1 MTVWWGN
8 IHKEKTYRKEKITH
22 KEKTQKKHIIK
33 KTQKTKKTKR
43 RVKTMRNTRMA
54 NKKILKWVASGVM
67 LALLFAIV
75 FAGTLSGAFGVEE
88 GLKNSGV
95 IENNVADA
103 TVATPTDASTS
114 GTITYIEYAQK
125 EEALGNDSSN
135 YKPGEFKLTT
145 SDFSTASGYTTPT
158 NNTDNRGWGFWTG
171 GSTGNNKNMLLKVG
185 LDKNIQDA
193 LENGIKIGIKLTAVM
208 RGNGTQDH
216 GTMIIHSAE
225 PTMGTL
231 DIDKSFLGIS
241 LDSCMWKTL
250 PTNIIVAQHAVGEAW
265 AKEFKVKHEI
275 SGTLEKKLDSI
286 YIGFYAVAGG
296 EFGITWDSIKIT
308 LTYGSSKTYTI
319 NAGENGSVNQ
329 SSFTPTAISSSLTAT
344 ATPNSGYHFT
354 KWSDENTN
362 PSRTFTGYNV
372 NPSLST
378 YTANFA
384 ANTLNV
390 TYYRN
395 LTDSDTTEV
404 GNSPYTYT
412 YGESATALDALE
424 KTDGKTFVGWA
435 SSRNGAVLYTGG
447 GAISGNGID
456 NIAGTSFLPATNND
470 KEKSVS
476 LYAIWIDSDFASNSN
491 DFGSTWGSSSNP
503 FVIKTAKHLQNLSDI
518 VSGARDPYNSV
529 TGTYYGESVST
540 YAKSVTFEN
549 CYFELGANIDMSGV
563 GFVAIGAK
571 TDANAD
577 APTSTF
583 CAVQFD
589 FKGYNITN
597 LTITSS
603 GNDVGI
609 FGYLK
614 ITKLK
619 NTSEN
624 ASTISGTISGAS
636 RVGILVGY
644 TWAEISGKYIVNS
657 NITGTGSF
665 IGGVVGRNHGNID
678 NATFTH
684 DGTVNGNS
692 ANSVGGIFGF
702 TVGNLKNAV
711 NRGSV
716 TGGTATGGI
725 VGRMQGTLDSCENN
739 ATVTSNATGVH
750 TKKGG
755 EVDGIGAAV
764 GGITGYS
771 NNIIKDCVNNGA
783 VNASG
788 NGVGG
793 IVGISGLYNNG
804 WKGSDVSDCT
814 NTGAIAGVN
823 YVGGLVGYA
832 IGSISG
838 TITNN
843 STVKGTDYVGGIV
856 GEIANLN
863 NTVLTYDWSA
873 TINIT
878 KSALKDNNGIWG
890 RQYVGGAIGHLSSN
904 VTITG
909 TIVVCSAK
917 NDSGHDLYDIDSND
931 FSDVNYL
938 GGIVGYNDGT
948 LDLKEGS
955 VSVRIL
961 ARGDGSYAGGI
972 VGYNNGT
979 INGTYEK
986 SDGDVVSVNGGSY
999 ISGICG
1005 YNSSSGTLSGKF
1017 THSSTTVSYNA
1028 VLYCTGSYVGGLV
1041 GKSEGVINVSEFS
1054 NAGTIKGANYAG
1066 SVGGEVIGNSANYCT
1081 IGKTSNT
1088 AEISA
1093 TGNYVGGI
1101 LGAGQYVKLT
1111 TSASNS
1117 GAISGKQYVGGLVGY
1132 AIGSA
1137 GSNNV
1142 WIYAGYNGGAIS
1154 SDYSGSEGYIGG
1166 LVGYGQDT
1174 HYYNGATNDGTITA
1188 QNAGFVGGIV
1198 GFSFGGRQ
1206 QDTTLVKN
1214 NKSVKGANN
1223 VGGIAGSINY
1233 GTFVNTENNGS
1244 VSGKENVGGIVGY
1257 FNTNGSISGTANNKN
1272 SVSGETYVGGIAGRY
1287 VGGTLTGKITNTGSV
1302 TASKSTVAVDTS
1314 YTIVAS
1320 SSHTASGK
1328 EVIES
1333 IRDGDTS
1340 SKYCSGSVASASF
1353 VANVTAAG
1361 YLRGFVITNAN
1372 DNSKYNARTV
1382 KIVKIWGS
1390 NISTS
1395 GHATGVGGATPTTS
1409 DWVLLYNNTNIGM
1422 SNNDYDVKSYDVG
1435 GVTET
1440 YKYYW
1445 VYLEGTNGA
1454 LQLSEFDFTIEQL
1467 SPTYTGGIIGS
1478 AEGTSFEGAILE
1490 NNGAVESKTGYF
1502 VGGIVGYTTDIMLS
1516 GASNSGVIKGKGSSS
1531 LGGVAGIIGG
1541 VAKGSNAII
1550 TKCANT
1556 GNVIAETAN
1565 GVAGIIGRTEGG
1577 TTGTLAVSG
1586 CSNTGAITGFQNV
1599 GGIGG
1604 RMETT
1609 SSTSGALTF
1618 ANCYN
1623 SATVTAV
1630 NNTVG
1635 GIVGYLCGNSNGSRV
1650 AVIKYCYN
1658 GGDVSSSD
1666 NKRYGAIV
1674 GNAVY
1679 SKSGSTTTTVVEYCY
1694 TTKNMPISEGDVEG
1708 LDNFNLASI
1717 SNTNYVI
1724 VSGTTAPSVENGGSY
1739 IIYANS
1745 SLKPAVISGSSYTV
1759 KEWSDITSDDI
1770 NGFKVY
1776 DATITPSTGQ
1786 YFKTTNNAGAYVAPN
1801 KVENSNANAGVR
1813 ENTEQQKITAWY
1825 TADKGN
1831 IACSVDSIAIS
1842 NGSAT
1847 YDGSQHGFDRNSVTN
1862 PSWTNYSVEYI
1873 YYGTNY
1879 KETYNTKP
1887 THVDKYSVTVLVK
1900 IGSVVVGKKTYASY
1914 EITQGSL
1921 TITPTWSISTSDT
1934 GDTRNYTY
1942 NASKQGVLSF
1952 VISGFKNGET
1962 MSSVTASFPTNQN
1975 LDNAYSL
1982 VGNTYTLK
1990 DGFGVNAKTYSF
2002 TITITSRNY
2011 STLSKTYTWTIKSF
2025 DLAVNGNAVIGGN
2038 GKLTLGNT
2046 VERKFEDKSYFE
2058 LNNALIYTADNR
2070 YIKNNFVVYVKY
2082 NNGKVAELLLND
2094 TNVLTA
2100 STSTS
2105 ASGYTTTSEGLHC
2118 ASGAPINVT
2127 LTATGKGNF
2136 TNAVAATY
2144 TAMISDFG
2152 GNYGQANWGSESN
2165 VFEISHPAHLIRL
2178 SEIVNG
2184 GKAWNSIRT
2193 TNTNICL
2200 TNNTSVA
2207 SNITTRS
2214 YQNAYFKVMT
2224 AIDLTEYFNEGNG
2237 KSFTPIGNSLD
2248 HAFSGTFDG
2257 VSEARNI
2264 HLYINLTSDYVGLF
2278 GFVKGGTRTTT
2289 DNGYYMTPNGAII
2302 KNVTVTGSV
2311 KGGSYV
2317 GGIVG
2322 VAGYV
2327 SIENC
2332 VNRAS
2337 VDGISCVGG
2346 IVGMTGNIDKQVGW
2360 GRTATKLTNT
2370 GKITA
2375 TGENVGGIVGYARDT
2390 TFSGN
2395 ISNSGEIV
2403 GRQGAGGLLGVLCG
2417 GSIGNVQSQNAIT
2430 NSGKVTGGNYV
2441 GGIAGRVTWASV
2453 CGTVSNSG
2461 QISGVACVGGIVG
2474 AFNSSIERNGTM
2486 SQDLTSR
2493 FNTTSATNNGAVDGS
2508 NYVGG
2513 IFGACY
2519 TGYTAS
2525 NEAYAFSTGT
2535 VTNTKN
2541 VTGTGT
2547 GTYIGGIAGWL
2558 ESSANTSDFVIS
2570 TDNSNANIYID
2581 TSTNITVTGKN
2592 CVGYLFGAL
2601 VGNGYHGTSG
2611 ASIATK
2617 LNIGSVFTGAV
2628 NGIDGGAVL
2637 GGLVGFM
2644 SKSVMMF
2651 STNWNTNT
2659 ISFGNMTNMSFVGG
2673 LVGMLGE
2680 NGTIESA
2687 VTYDPNNGS
2696 FVTGGVHTITANTTF
2711 GSASNRLGN
2720 FVGGIVGYVTSSAG
2734 AYYGTNANVIGN
2746 TVALTNTGSIY
2757 GGSYV
2762 GGIFGAAGDFVQSDI
2777 YSNPT
2782 EKTINASY
2790 VLSLDAGVQGFIAEL
2805 LWSGNFVGE
2814 RSGNTLTL
2822 NPTANDTWHQVGEN
2836 ATLSAVKGKIIN
2848 KANGD
2853 ILGDSYVGGLIG
2865 YVGSNMMITFE
2876 NAELSSTIENLSI
2889 YSTSGNNNGIVGTGD
2904 YIGGLI
2910 GFLSGEG
2917 HSLKNI
2923 VVRAHAGGSSAKY
2936 VGGIV
2941 GFMNSG
2947 TIENCVAMHT
2957 GDSISSDTSIWNGA
2971 DYVGG
2976 LVGYTSTGIIRNSYT
2991 SGFKFANTS
3000 NTRGGLVGMGISA
3013 TIEDSWAFYVASS
3026 GVDYSTISK
3035 NSYGK
3040 YIAVDDEFDVTL
3052 TLENIVAF
3060 VNNKQL
3066 AFEVT
3071 VPTNNKQLA
3080 FYDASGSDTVT
3091 NNIAENK
3098 EDSKFKDFSY
3108 ANGKITIVLDAKR
3121 GYSMLVYT
3129 TPVKFVN
3136 VAQGNTGDTEK
3147 VRVAYRHPSSS
3158 EHYDAEVTSATF
3170 TDGVVTNVIANIYF
3184 NPYGNECVLV
3194 AGSTT
3199 SYAEDGKQVGAY
3211 NQTFVKGSEASPYTI
3226 GSWEEW
3232 QQFATSVKGGTSYSG
3247 LHISL
3252 TQSISGNAT
3261 GYLAGDATH
3270 SFMGTFN
3277 GNGYTIN
3284 IGNITSASDG
3294 TSLFPYANG
3303 ATFKNL
3309 TITGS
3314 ITSSHTGTAGFV
3326 GIANGSLT
3334 FENCTNQVSITSSGK
3349 NVGGIL
3355 GQSHNNTST
3364 YEFTDCVNE
3373 AKLVNSINSTVTGLG
3388 GIVGNIVT
3396 SGGDSPSLSDS
3407 NRYDQNSNVATVTF
3421 ESCRNAGELKG
3432 TFNIAGIIGRNGGS
3446 TIIMNCG
3453 NTGNE
3458 TGNGT
3463 SFSNPKIE
3471 DGANPTVGGI
3481 CGLITTNATV
3491 NIYAS
3496 YNSGNIM
3503 AWGNKAGGILAA
3515 DSEYTSSSST
3525 SNIYYCYNTG
3535 SVTVGG
3541 TRASDT
3547 TPNSFGWTTGDAFKD
3562 LGVNCGGIIGT
3573 ALNVNIQY
3581 CYNTGKIVANGISGG
3596 IGEWK
3601 SRVGGIVGFADGS
3614 TEKNV
3619 HNCYNVGIIEVGS
3632 QTGSGDAKGAGPI
3645 IGATNNEDN
3654 IKHSNNYSVAQSVRV
3669 VSRSGDSNEYV
3680 DSLGNENKNW
3690 PKGNKVSSIDKMTA
3704 YMNSGG
3710 TMSMPNFVG
3719 QNVSSLDGD
3728 GIKQTNG
3735 GYVYVYGCLP
3745 QLAVFAVDTQNGLAM
3760 TSVAYGQNQYGDY
3773 EKQQAGG
3780 EFNPFVVKD
3789 GIDLLG
3795 LQSLVE
3801 LGYDFS
3807 GKYIEFANSTN
3818 NLEGVQANNI
3828 NYAAVDS
3835 ALTDN
3840 NHAYMAYDGTKGA
3853 YIKGSSYHLLEN
3865 GAVYK
3870 SYANWKENNH
3880 YYNVSTGACLSNGS
3894 FANQNMLSIGSDI
3907 NTKQF
3912 RGHISGKQNSG
3923 SNTTLTHLRMSNG
3936 YVGLFDCVEDGYIG
3950 YININSAQL
3959 ASRGVVGGIVARPRG
3974 STTIENCSVDSS
3986 TIKSYNLGGSE
3997 QSMAAGGIAGYATT
4011 NSTKKG
4017 EYAQGATI
4025 TIKNC
4030 SVSGSTTIEGY
4041 EKYVGGII
4049 GMIYEAQ
4056 GAKGKNNIVLIQGC
4070 SVNGATIK
4078 TTDGIGVKLGGVIGY
4093 GSENILTAIDGC
4105 TVGNSSAV
4113 SIEGK
4118 TDIGGIV
4125 GAASKVQG
4133 GYIKDCTVGAN
4144 ATITATADC
4153 SNIGGIVGSSDEGQS
4168 ADSVTMTFQGT
4179 NTFGG
4184 TINLNNKKASNIGGV
4199 IGTMNRGASFFAGS
4213 VINVNEKTS
4222 GNIINPG
4229 SGSAN
4234 IGGVT
4239 GLTTDAMFSGTF
4251 SVAPK
4256 MNTGIVDNVGGF
4268 IGKNTG
4274 ESNILAEGTTITISG
4289 NISGATEVGGFIGI
4303 NDSGASLVVGDDMV
4317 KGKPYTGELKI
4328 TVNATINA
4336 GGNNVGGIVGK
4347 NEGSV
4352 SIVKGTISTSANSS
4366 FGGVN
4371 NVGGII
4377 GFNDGNLA
4385 TGGSTVANAELSIT
4399 NNGSVSGTNYVGG
4412 VFGLLNK
4419 GTIAG
4424 SFTNGGSV
4432 KANSYFAGG
4441 VIGYLAKGASIGS
4454 KSNTTA
4460 ITLTNSGSVSA
4471 LSYAG
4476 GSIGYVEKGATI
4488 IANSNTAAK
4497 VTLTNS
4503 GSVGVTNY
4511 FAGGSIGILYGS
4523 IEGTASNRV
4532 LFSVAG
4538 TNASIAGKSYLGGSI
4553 GVIVGKID
4561 YAQFTNSAN
4570 LTINDGETAIGGSV
4584 GFVGKPAIDYVSA
4597 ISNINNIDSGYKNLA
4612 LGDIVI
4618 SNSHFE
4624 STGSLTVNTT
4634 SAQAESSADDPT
4646 TSGGVGGAIGVVG
4659 GDVNLFNVQG
4669 WNKNTYYAMANVI
4682 APSANNVGGVFGLV
4696 RADRFEIS
4704 NMLAYQTTV
4713 QGNYNVGGIV
4723 GAITGTNVKISSSF
4737 ALEGKFSGTSNVGG
4751 IVGLAN
4757 DTTDASTAYWMLGLG
4772 NATLAGSNVNEL
4784 STRLGFNGSG
4794 DSLTYAIKSEGD
4806 AKIYT
4811 TGHSNTG
4818 WFFLYANNADG
4829 TDGMGTINVTHK
4841 EGETSGVSNS
4851 LAYWKYIA
4859 QAYSVGE
4866 TVPATMTGSALTS
4879 NGTISANHVY
4889 ATATAAPVANG
4900 GTGFYLYTQTSQ
4912 EGTNPNITH
4921 YTTTD
4926 DKDAFYININTSQNV
4941 GNFVVYYRMITSG
4954 NALTYNGYQRIGVV
4968 GMDGVTIFTGDN
4980 ILKHTFM
4987 ENEREKYYF
4996 TTTTTE
5002 TTESGQTTTT
5012 TPMTNAGTY
5021 SSNINIYYVDKDGN
5035 VYNVGGNSAMT
5046 WTINK
5051 RALSIVLNDGK
5062 QVNNR
5067 YYGQGWQNENSIN
5080 YDMKFVISN
5089 IAPGQYNKEVCT
5101 ITVNDFTFTVKIN
5114 ENGTEAN
5121 VTYSGDKKGVSLTA
5135 TVTTATDE
5143 NPEDKTY
5150 IADGVDTSKGYYA
5163 KTLTCYLAFTI
5174 AMEYKVTINVST
5186 NGTVQNYLLSQS
5198 EYKFGVNERALT
5210 VTPSSWTTGQTST
5223 SPYTYVYNTK
5233 FQGLQTI
5240 GLDSGTSENT
5250 TGLVGEDKVTLM
5262 VTVTLDTGK
5271 EKFEVSDTTEAFGA
5285 TDNANIVDIIKK
5297 IDKYG
5302 FVGIYTVKYEVGS
5315 DGDGKYSIP
5324 TNSAGNSD
5332 TWKITQYEVKFDGFS
5347 NMGTEKTYDGTA
5359 VVPILNISSIGVG
5372 NDNGIYTYGDDTFTV
5387 TYKVNNS
5394 TTAEKLVNAG
5404 TYNITIGTNNGA
5416 INASRKNDAGNKI
5429 GSTSENYKF
5438 GSSSSSTTYT
5448 IKPRSVALKWET
5460 TSSFVYQ
5467 GYAQGLKVSG
5477 ASSDEFTY
5485 SVNSGASL
5493 TSATLTVKKG
5503 GTTIDE
5509 IKLTYS
5515 GAETNFC
5522 TNKNMTYDSHKVT
5535 ASYKHDGIAPID
5547 GNYTFTNTESGK
5559 YSIVASNLKISGAS
5573 ASQISKEYNGLT
5585 DVKNGIISWTITNGN
5600 NTGKI
5605 PDKDQESESSYS
5617 YFKLTSKAYTSP
5629 NVGTNIGISVTIS
5642 FVSSDK
5648 NYSGSSYTTTIY
5660 AGTITPK
5667 PVMIVL
5673 GLRNG
5678 KATKVYD
5685 GDAIY
5690 AGSISG
5696 NDTAGSRLGERFTV
5710 SGLLDNNVT
5719 ISAEYKEAGN
5729 DRSFFDSYV
5738 NGVFK
5743 NADNTYSQESNKYYK
5758 KLVFTMSGDGANN
5771 YQFNVYNTSNQAYG
5785 KADGVGKDSTVT
5797 VYDSADDANR
5807 DNCGVAGGIT
5817 IEITINS
5824 VRVNYSNTYQSYVD
5838 ENGSYKEKWDRVTGT
5853 ISGASN
5859 VVKVHNYWMYEDGID
5874 DEKDEGYK
5882 KYTGYTVIKGSKNS
5896 KLLYAEVSPENGM
5909 QYNYRLSNQPT
5920 LTIAYFVSETGA
5932 FEIDSMSDLLIASF
5946 YYSASQNATAP
5957 EFVQIVKSGYKWIG
5971 LVSNEEYEAD
5981 MATWDAEFE
5990 KHEGV
5995 FLNESSTEDGMKE
6008 NWWGYYEATE
6018 DSTGK
6023 TIPSSFKLTKDIYGM
6038 LTNDDI
6044 TKLNAFFTVAK
6055 SNDNGDITQISYG
6068 WGYGKTY
6075 LGNLLTAKE
6084 GSVVTLLGSLFV
6096 TDSGNTGFSGSFDG
6110 NGYVIEYLN
6119 IMGYEYNN
6127 VGLFDVIGD
6136 GTVEDLHLRNININ
6150 ANKGNVGGIAGQINN
6165 GANAV
6170 SNVSFHG
6177 SINVSGS
6184 GAVNVGGL
6192 FGQSARDISNS
6203 IVLGTINSSNTSA
6216 EVGGVVGSSSASI
6229 SKVVSMMQI
6238 NAKGTTGA
6246 FVGSGTNATNSFH
6259 MANAVYNGT
6268 SFVNAADSAKTYSEL
6283 MNGSTS
6289 GYTTDNKYYKEDGDN
6304 TEAGTYDVLADVYYV
6319 EGRKDENARQ
6329 SMRLY
6334 DIVSVYLL
6342 MYSLNTGK
6350 ANVTD
6355 VGEVNVYTISS
6366 ESWLVGSKHGTSAA
6380 GDAIVIA
6387 NKQNVSLLRELRF
6400 ATFTLASNI
6409 DVTISSTFS
6418 GAFYGTVNAGGYK
6431 ITCNKD
6437 MFGVYLNDK
6446 STWLAVS
6453 ANS

>member
-1 MTVWWGN
+1 MKNG
-8 IHKEKTYRKEKITH
+8 K
-22 KEKTQKKHIIK
+22 
-33 KTQKTKKTKR
+33 
-43 RVKTMRNTRMA
+43 MA
-54 NKKILKWVASGVM
+54 NKRILKWVASGVM
-67 LALLFAIV
+67 LALLFAMV
-75 FAGTLSGAFGVEE
+75 FAGTLSGAFGVENA
-88 GLKNSGV
+88 LQNSGV

-103 TVATPTDASTS
+103 ASGFHSDIEITAVGHYFYSENAISRTWSQLDDAQVEIDKNGDS
-114 GTITYIEYAQK
+114 K
-125 EEALGNDSSN
+125 EVGKGNWN
-135 YKPGEFKLTT
+135 YKYSNWGTKTKALDTHTYNNRGFEI
-145 SDFSTASGYTTPT
+145 GYTTSTEYAMIGAFDYKFKNT
-158 NNTDNRGWGFWTG
+158 NASKTLLIQIDYTLSLDRTSNDNGSYYSMFVAAFNGESGSASSRTYSTPESVDNANSFKSANLTNATESLIINTKKTSVTTQASATAVLSPGAEYHITFSFGKGT
-171 GSTGNNKNMLLKVG
+171 TGNE
-185 LDKNIQDA
+185 Q
-193 LENGIKIGIKLTAVM
+193 T
-208 RGNGTQDH
+208 GN
-216 GTMIIHSAE
+216 
-225 PTMGTL
+225 
-231 DIDKSFLGIS
+231 
-241 LDSCMWKTL
+241 
-250 PTNIIVAQHAVGEAW
+250 
-265 AKEFKVKHEI
+265 FKVAINSANTIFSQDTE
-275 SGTLEKKLDSI
+275 GNYLLTDRDDFDSLASAVNFG
-286 YIGFYAVAGG
+286 YSFDGDKFKVQPDTSVAGQSDG
-296 EFGITWDSIKIT
+296 KTIDM
-308 LTYGSSKTYTI
+308 GS
-319 NAGENGSVNQ
+319 NN
-329 SSFTPTAISSSLTAT
+329 FTPIG
-344 ATPNSGYHFT
+344 N
-354 KWSDENTN
+354 NTN
-362 PSRTFTGYNV
+362 PFKGIVNGNNCTVSNLKVEVDNYAGLFGYTSGAEIKDISV
-372 NPSLST
+372 SGYAYASGM
-378 YTANFA
+378 FA
-384 ANTLNV
+384 GLLVAQMDKGTI
-390 TYYRN
+390 
-395 LTDSDTTEV
+395 S
-404 GNSPYTYT
+404 G
-412 YGESATALDALE
+412 
-424 KTDGKTFVGWA
+424 KTDIKLVGK
-435 SSRNGAVLYTGG
+435 
-447 GAISGNGID
+447 
-456 NIAGTSFLPATNND
+456 
-470 KEKSVS
+470 
-476 LYAIWIDSDFASNSN
+476 
-491 DFGSTWGSSSNP
+491 
-503 FVIKTAKHLQNLSDI
+503 
-518 VSGARDPYNSV
+518 
-529 TGTYYGESVST
+529 
-540 YAKSVTFEN
+540 
-549 CYFELGANIDMSGV
+549 
-563 GFVAIGAK
+563 
-571 TDANAD
+571 
-577 APTSTF
+577 
-583 CAVQFD
+583 
-589 FKGYNITN
+589 
-597 LTITSS
+597 SS
-603 GNDVGI
+603 GDGVYGTFAGGMVGSNN
-609 FGYLK
+609 GG
-614 ITKLK
+614 
-619 NTSEN
+619 
-624 ASTISGTISGAS
+624 TISGTVTVSGDE
-636 RVGILVGY
+636 VDK
-644 TWAEISGKYIVNS
+644 ESGGVYVM
-657 NITGTGSF
+657 
-665 IGGVVGRNHGNID
+665 GGVVGYN
-678 NATFTH
+678 T
-684 DGTVNGNS
+684 GTIS
-692 ANSVGGIFGF
+692 AEVTCSVRVIVRSAGEFSF
-702 TVGNLKNAV
+702 SDSNK
-711 NRGSV
+711 V
-716 TGGTATGGI
+716 TGAFAGGI
-725 VGRMQGTLDSCENN
+725 VGVNNGGTLSG
-739 ATVTSNATGVH
+739 TFS
-750 TKKGG
+750 KKGG
-755 EVDGIGAAV
+755 DVLAP
-764 GGITGYS
+764 S
-771 NNIIKDCVNNGA
+771 NH
-783 VNASG
+783 
-788 NGVGG
+788 
-793 IVGISGLYNNG
+793 
-804 WKGSDVSDCT
+804 
-814 NTGAIAGVN
+814 
-823 YVGGLVGYA
+823 
-832 IGSISG
+832 
-838 TITNN
+838 
-843 STVKGTDYVGGIV
+843 DYV
-856 GEIANLN
+856 
-863 NTVLTYDWSA
+863 
-873 TINIT
+873 
-878 KSALKDNNGIWG
+878 
-890 RQYVGGAIGHLSSN
+890 
-904 VTITG
+904 
-909 TIVVCSAK
+909 
-917 NDSGHDLYDIDSND
+917 
-931 FSDVNYL
+931 
-938 GGIVGYNDGT
+938 
-948 LDLKEGS
+948 
-955 VSVRIL
+955 
-961 ARGDGSYAGGI
+961 GGI
-972 VGYNNGT
+972 VGYNNG
-979 INGTYEK
+979 
-986 SDGDVVSVNGGSY
+986 
-999 ISGICG
+999 
-1005 YNSSSGTLSGKF
+1005 GTLSGTFKQLA
-1017 THSSTTVSYNA
+1017 TELTYD
-1028 VLYCTGSYVGGLV
+1028 
-1041 GKSEGVINVSEFS
+1041 
-1054 NAGTIKGANYAG
+1054 
-1066 SVGGEVIGNSANYCT
+1066 SANIY
-1081 IGKTSNT
+1081 
-1088 AEISA
+1088 
-1093 TGNYVGGI
+1093 GN
-1101 LGAGQYVKLT
+1101 QY
-1111 TSASNS
+1111 
-1117 GAISGKQYVGGLVGY
+1117 
-1132 AIGSA
+1132 
-1137 GSNNV
+1137 
-1142 WIYAGYNGGAIS
+1142 
-1154 SDYSGSEGYIGG
+1154 
-1166 LVGYGQDT
+1166 
-1174 HYYNGATNDGTITA
+1174 
-1188 QNAGFVGGIV
+1188 VGGIV
-1198 GFSFGGRQ
+1198 GF
-1206 QDTTLVKN
+1206 TTGCTIKGAIN
-1214 NKSVKGANN
+1214 NGTVKGVGAN
-1223 VGGIAGSINY
+1223 G
-1233 GTFVNTENNGS
+1233 
-1244 VSGKENVGGIVGY
+1244 VGGIVG
-1257 FNTNGSISGTANNKN
+1257 
-1272 SVSGETYVGGIAGRY
+1272 GIASG
-1287 VGGTLTGKITNTGSV
+1287 VTITIANCENNAPV
-1302 TASKSTVAVDTS
+1302 TA
-1314 YTIVAS
+1314 
-1320 SSHTASGK
+1320 
-1328 EVIES
+1328 
-1333 IRDGDTS
+1333 
-1340 SKYCSGSVASASF
+1340 
-1353 VANVTAAG
+1353 
-1361 YLRGFVITNAN
+1361 TN
-1372 DNSKYNARTV
+1372 
-1382 KIVKIWGS
+1382 
-1390 NISTS
+1390 
-1395 GHATGVGGATPTTS
+1395 
-1409 DWVLLYNNTNIGM
+1409 
-1422 SNNDYDVKSYDVG
+1422 
-1435 GVTET
+1435 
-1440 YKYYW
+1440 
-1445 VYLEGTNGA
+1445 
-1454 LQLSEFDFTIEQL
+1454 
-1467 SPTYTGGIIGS
+1467 
-1478 AEGTSFEGAILE
+1478 
-1490 NNGAVESKTGYF
+1490 
-1502 VGGIVGYTTDIMLS
+1502 
-1516 GASNSGVIKGKGSSS
+1516 
-1531 LGGVAGIIGG
+1531 
-1541 VAKGSNAII
+1541 
-1550 TKCANT
+1550 
-1556 GNVIAETAN
+1556 AN
-1565 GVAGIIGRTEGG
+1565 GVAGILGRSES
-1577 TTGTLAVSG
+1577 AANKIEIYG
-1586 CSNTGAITGFQNV
+1586 CKNAGEIQGKVNA

-1604 RMETT
+1604 RIESTKGEEKALYFHNNYNTGKIST
-1609 SSTSGALTF
+1609 SSG
-1618 ANCYN
+1618 
-1623 SATVTAV
+1623 
-1630 NNTVG
+1630 NTVG
-1635 GIVGYLCGNSNGSRV
+1635 GIAGYLFANSSTDNA
-1650 AVIKYCYN
+1650 AVLEYCFSS
-1658 GGDVSSSD
+1658 GDVVSGD
-1666 NKRYGAIV
+1666 GEKNQGGIV
-1674 GNAVY
+1674 GNPAGGANKAVV
-1679 SKSGSTTTTVVEYCY
+1679 SYCY
-1694 TTKNMPISEGDVEG
+1694 TTQDKQIAGTATGTVNG
-1708 LDNFNLASI
+1708 N
-1717 SNTNYVI
+1717 NYII
-1724 VSGTTAPSVENGGSY
+1724 VSSTSNGSVTNGGSY
-1739 IIYANS
+1739 FVYNGLS
-1745 SLKPAVISGSSYTV
+1745 VVPAKDGTTFTYT
-1759 KEWSDITSDDI
+1759 D
-1770 NGFKVY
+1770 NGV
-1776 DATITPSTGQ
+1776 DTADW
-1786 YFKTTNNAGAYVAPN
+1786 A
-1801 KVENSNANAGVR
+1801 
-1813 ENTEQQKITAWY
+1813 KITANNINQLVVTGKLTNGKYMWIASNADGTAAAVVSSVSGAKTPIAQNTNKRNTEDTSAFNGDLSCTFAANSKQNVHVKIADINMEIVDKVYSGSGQQCYSTGWRSGLPTGTSFQNAYYIHGKDDDVAWYSRTVY
-1825 TADKGN
+1825 TANGYDVVTDIKINVNGVSKV
-1831 IACSVDSIAIS
+1831 IGRYVS
-1842 NGSAT
+1842 N
-1847 YDGSQHGFDRNSVTN
+1847 DDNKIWR
-1862 PSWTNYSVEYI
+1862 I
-1873 YYGTNY
+1873 
-1879 KETYNTKP
+1879 TK
-1887 THVDKYSVTVLVK
+1887 
-1900 IGSVVVGKKTYASY
+1900 A
-1914 EITQGSL
+1914 EL
-1921 TITPTWSISTSDT
+1921 TLTPTWST
-1934 GDTRNYTY
+1934 GASGEGDSRTFTY
-1942 NASKQGVLSF
+1942 NASNQGLTAF
-1952 VISGFKNGET
+1952 EFAGFKKDGNGNTVSDLTITVNPSENYT
-1962 MSSVTASFPTNQN
+1962 KNEFKYTLNSGANVKNAANYSVTITVSSNNYTVSGMTN
-1975 LDNAYSL
+1975 
-1982 VGNTYTLK
+1982 GT
-1990 DGFGVNAKTYSF
+1990 KTYSW
-2002 TITITSRNY
+2002 TINKRELSITWHETTKIDNKYTYNQAQQGVDYFEFGNFAGSENLNTIKDSITVTTANDASYVIDASNSKRYKWANTTCCKNAGNY
-2011 STLSKTYTWTIKSF
+2011 SVSVAINATNYKFANTTTTSKGWTIDRFNLSM
-2025 DLAVNGNAVIGGN
+2025 AGNAVLGGN
-2038 GKLTLGNT
+2038 GNLTLGNT
-2046 VERKFEDKSYFE
+2046 GVKDFWKNSYYE
-2058 LNNALIYTADNR
+2058 LNNALVYTADAK
-2070 YIKNNFVVYVKY
+2070 YIKSNFLVCVKY
-2082 NNGKVAELLLND
+2082 NDGNSARLVLGNNND
-2094 TNVLTA
+2094 YTLT
-2100 STSTS
+2100 TSTS
-2105 ASGYTTTSEGLHC
+2105 VTSGYDTTSEGLHY
-2118 ASGAPINVT
+2118 ATADPINVT
-2127 LTATGKGNF
+2127 LTATGRGNF
-2136 TNAVAATY
+2136 TGAISVTY

-2152 GNYGQANWGSESN
+2152 GNYGSANWGSESN

-2207 SNITTRS
+2207 SNITTRL
-2214 YQNAYFKVMT
+2214 YQNAYFEVMT

-2337 VDGISCVGG
+2337 VEGISCVGG
-2346 IVGMTGNIDKQVGW
+2346 IVGMTGNIDSQVGW

-2390 TFSGN
+2390 TFYGN

-2403 GRQGAGGLLGVLCG
+2403 GRQGTGGLLGVLCG
-2417 GSIGNVQSQNAIT
+2417 GSIGNAYQSQNAIIS

-2441 GGIAGRVTWASV
+2441 GGITGRVTGASV
-2453 CGTVSNSG
+2453 YGTVSNSG
-2461 QISGVACVGGIVG
+2461 QISGVAGVGGIVG
-2474 AFNSSIERNGTM
+2474 AFNSSIESNGTM

-2493 FNTTSATNNGAVDGS
+2493 FNTTSVTNNGAVDGS

-2525 NEAYAFSTGT
+2525 NAEYAFSTGT
-2535 VTNTKN
+2535 VINTKN
-2541 VTGTGT
+2541 VTGT

-2592 CVGYLFGAL
+2592 CVGYLFGVL

-2617 LNIGSVFTGAV
+2617 LNIGSVFKGAV

-2644 SKSVMMF
+2644 SKSGMMF

-2711 GSASNRLGN
+2711 GSASDRLGN
-2720 FVGGIVGYVTSSAG
+2720 FVGGVVGYVTSSAG
-2734 AYYGTNANVIGN
+2734 TFYGNNANILGN
-2746 TVALTNTGSIY
+2746 SIQLVNTGSIY

-2762 GGIFGAAGDFVQSDI
+2762 GGIFGAVGDFVQSDI
-2777 YSNPT
+2777 YSNT
-2782 EKTINASY
+2782 TAKTIKASY

-2805 LWSGNFVGE
+2805 LWSGNFAGE

-2848 KANGD
+2848 KANGY

-2889 YSTSGNNNGIVGTGD
+2889 YSTSGNYNGIVGTGD

-2910 GFLSGEG
+2910 GYLSGEG

-2923 VVRAHAGGSSAKY
+2923 VVRAFMGSVYNATEKTISAGPDNTVSKY

-2941 GFMNSG
+2941 GSMNSG

-2957 GDSISSDTSIWNGA
+2957 GDSINSGTSIWKGA
-2971 DYVGG
+2971 DLVGG
-2976 LVGYTSTGIIRNSYT
+2976 LVGYTSTGIIKNSYT
-2991 SGFKFANTS
+2991 SGFKFANTT
-3000 NTRGGLVGMGISA
+3000 NTRGGLVGMGVSA

-3026 GVDYSTISK
+3026 GVDYSTINK

-3040 YIAVDDEFDVTL
+3040 YIAVDDDFDVTL

-3098 EDSKFKDFSY
+3098 EDSKFKNFSY
-3108 ANGKITIVLDAKR
+3108 ANGKITIELDAES

-3136 VAQGNTGDTEK
+3136 VAQGNTGETEK

-3158 EHYDAEVTSATF
+3158 EHYDAEVTDAIF
-3170 TDGVVTNVIANIYF
+3170 TDGVVTHVIANIYF

-3194 AGSTT
+3194 GGSA
-3199 SYAEDGKQVGAY
+3199 SYNENGKLVGAY

-3226 GSWEEW
+3226 GSWKEW
-3232 QQFATSVKGGTSYSG
+3232 QQFADSVKGGTSYSG
-3247 LHISL
+3247 LYISL

-3309 TITGS
+3309 TIAGS

-3373 AKLVNSINSTVTGLG
+3373 AKLVTYNKDDTVTGIG
-3388 GIVGNIVT
+3388 GIAGNIVT
-3396 SGGDSPSLSDS
+3396 AGGNAPKLDGDGNDIYLSDKS
-3407 NRYDQNSNVATVTF
+3407 TEGNNSVATVLL
-3421 ESCRNAGELKG
+3421 ESCRNAGIIYG
-3432 TFNIAGIIGRNGGS
+3432 IYNVAGIIGRTGGN
-3446 TIIMNCG
+3446 TTVRNCG
-3453 NTGNE
+3453 NTGDVSAYGSNC
-3458 TGNGT
+3458 TYSNG
-3463 SFSNPKIE
+3463 SFSNAKQVN
-3471 DGANPTVGGI
+3471 GQNTCSGGI
-3481 CGLITTNATV
+3481 GGLVTTYAHINV
-3491 NIYAS
+3491 YAS
-3496 YNSGNIM
+3496 YNTGNILG
-3503 AWGNKAGGILAA
+3503 WGNKAGGILAT
-3515 DSEYTSSSST
+3515 DCEYKKSEST
-3525 SNIYYCYNTG
+3525 THIYYCYNTG
-3535 SVTVGG
+3535 DVTVGG
-3541 TRASDT
+3541 TRLSSSANEYSAWSD
-3547 TPNSFGWTTGDAFKD
+3547 NNESFGVQG
-3562 LGVNCGGIIGT
+3562 GGILG
-3573 ALNVNIQY
+3573 NMVNGDVQY
-3581 CYNTGKIVANGISGG
+3581 CYNTGTITGNGIV
-3596 IGEWK
+3596 GELAKW
-3601 SRVGGIVGFADGS
+3601 RVRIGGIVGFVDSNEAAK
-3614 TEKNV
+3614 EKKCTLV
-3619 HNCYNVGIIEVGS
+3619 KNCYNIGIIVSGS
-3632 QTGSGDAKGAGPI
+3632 WGGGIAGIGAGPAKGAGPI
-3645 IGATNNEDN
+3645 IGATKDDDN
-3654 IKHSNNYSVAQSVRV
+3654 ITSDVTKTYEAMNYSIANACYV
-3669 VSRSGDSNEYV
+3669 VYTGKYTNSYDNPNAAWSTGNIVGDSNASTPNGYE
-3680 DSLGNENKNW
+3680 L
-3690 PKGNKVSSIDKMTA
+3690 MTA
-3704 YMNSGG
+3704 YMNSSG
-3710 TMSMPNFVG
+3710 TLEMPGNDNTLASGFRHSQSVYPLDKNDIE
-3719 QNVSSLDGD
+3719 NVN
-3728 GIKQTNG
+3728 NG

-3760 TSVAYGQNQYGDY
+3760 TSVAYGQNQYGEY

-3801 LGYDFS
+3801 QGYTFAD
-3807 GKYIEFANSTN
+3807 KYIEFANSNN
-3818 NLEGVQANNI
+3818 NLEKTQAKEI
-3828 NYAAVDS
+3828 VFPTHSSTTSKYS
-3835 ALTDN
+3835 G
-3840 NHAYMAYDGTKGA
+3840 DGYKSRNGTTYTKG
-3853 YIKGSSYHLLEN
+3853 KSYHLFEK
-3865 GAVYK
+3865 GAVCTEAGYVAWLGRNTYQAVTTG
-3870 SYANWKENNH
+3870 STVPTNNAT
-3880 YYNVSTGACLSNGS
+3880 YDKINLPTIGRTIARS
-3894 FANQNMLSIGSDI
+3894 FHGN
-3907 NTKQF
+3907 
-3912 RGHISGKQNSG
+3912 ISGKQSDYTATKLMDVRI
-3923 SNTTLTHLRMSNG
+3923 SAG
-3936 YVGLFDCVEDGYIG
+3936 YAGLFSVTKNAKVSYIEVSG
-3950 YININSAQL
+3950 NSSISSVNVA
-3959 ASRGVVGGIVARPRG
+3959 GGIVARPRG
-3974 STTIENCSVDSS
+3974 TSVVDHCAISGNTTVKSYGKNTGFAYSAGGIVGYAYTRAEDGEAFAQGTILTISNCIVNTTGDIVGYKQYIGGILGTTLDFNDAEGKNNSVLIENCRVLAGNIYADQSDS
-3986 TIKSYNLGGSE
+3986 
-3997 QSMAAGGIAGYATT
+3997 Q
-4011 NSTKKG
+4011 
-4017 EYAQGATI
+4017 
-4025 TIKNC
+4025 
-4030 SVSGSTTIEGY
+4030 
-4041 EKYVGGII
+4041 YVGGII
-4049 GMIYEAQ
+4049 GYSSFNGDRTRDKEKTESDEHYAAEKKKAETLLSI
-4056 GAKGKNNIVLIQGC
+4056 IVGITGC
-4070 SVNGATIK
+4070 EVGT
-4078 TTDGIGVKLGGVIGY
+4078 
-4093 GSENILTAIDGC
+4093 GSG
-4105 TVGNSSAV
+4105 SV
-4113 SIEGK
+4113 SIKGK

-4234 IGGVT
+4234 IGGVA

-4303 NDSGASLVVGDDMV
+4303 NDNGASLVVGDDMV

-4352 SIVKGTISTSANSS
+4352 SIVKGTISTSAKSS
-4366 FGGVN
+4366 VGGVN

-4441 VIGYLAKGASIGS
+4441 VIGYLANGASIGS
-4454 KSNTTA
+4454 NSNTTA

-4471 LSYAG
+4471 SSYAG

-4488 IANSNTAAK
+4488 IANSNTSAK

-4597 ISNINNIDSGYKNLA
+4597 ISNINNIDGGYKNLA

-4634 SAQAESSADDPT
+4634 SAQAESSADDHT

-4669 WNKNTYYAMANVI
+4669 WNNNTYYAMANVI

-4723 GAITGTNVKISSSF
+4723 GAITGANVKISSSF

-5051 RALSIVLNDGK
+5051 RDLSIVLNDGK

-5067 YYGQGWQNENSIN
+5067 WYGQEWQNENSIN

-5121 VTYSGDKKGVSLTA
+5121 VTYSGNNKGVSLTA
-5135 TVTTATDE
+5135 TVTTATIE

-5186 NGTVQNYLLSQS
+5186 NGTVQNYSLPQS

-5210 VTPSSWTTGQTST
+5210 VTPLSWTTGQTST

-5240 GLDSGTSENT
+5240 GLDSGTSSEK
-5250 TGLVGEDKVTLM
+5250 TGLVGEDKVKLI
-5262 VTVTLDTGK
+5262 VTVTLNTGK
-5271 EKFEVSDTTEAFGA
+5271 ETFEVSDTTEAFGA

-5302 FVGIYTVKYEVGS
+5302 FVGTYTVKYEVGD
-5315 DGDGKYSIP
+5315 DGVGKYSIS
-5324 TNSAGNSD
+5324 TDSNGNSD
-5332 TWKITQYEVKFDGFS
+5332 TWKITQYEVKFNGFS
-5347 NMGTEKTYDGTA
+5347 NMGTEKTYDATA
-5359 VVPILNISSIGVG
+5359 VVPILNISSEGIT
-5372 NDNGIYTYGDDTFTV
+5372 NDNGTYTYGDDTFTL
-5387 TYKVNNS
+5387 TYKINNS
-5394 TTAEKLVNAG
+5394 SSAEKLVNAG
-5404 TYNITIGTNNGA
+5404 TYDITIGSSNGS
-5416 INASRKNDAGNKI
+5416 INASRKDNNDIGN
-5429 GSTSENYKF
+5429 TSENYKF
-5438 GSSSSSTTYT
+5438 SSTISTTKYT
-5448 IKPRSVALKWET
+5448 IHPRSVALTWET
-5460 TSSFVYQ
+5460 TSSFVYSAS
-5467 GYAQGLKVSG
+5467 AQGLKVTG
-5477 ASSDEFTY
+5477 ASSDETFTY
-5485 SVNSGASL
+5485 SVSN
-5493 TSATLTVKKG
+5493 ATLTGATISVKKG
-5503 GTTIDE
+5503 GTIVDKIT
-5509 IKLTYS
+5509 LNYS
-5515 GAETNFC
+5515 GSQKDKC
-5522 TNKNMTYDSHKVT
+5522 SGKHMSYSSHNIDQ
-5535 ASYKHDGIAPID
+5535 AYKHDGVAPEK
-5547 GNYTFTNTESGK
+5547 GNYTINNTTSGAFE
-5559 YSIVASNLKISGAS
+5559 IVPSDLKISS
-5573 ASQISKEYNGLT
+5573 ASVSGVNKVYDGNTNVTNG
-5585 DVKNGIISWTITNGN
+5585 KISWSITHGN
-5600 NTGKI
+5600 NNGHI
-5605 PDKDQESESSYS
+5605 PTNSEDENSYS
-5617 YFKLTSKAYTSP
+5617 YFKLTSKAFVSKD
-5629 NVGTNIGISVTIS
+5629 VGTNIGISVTIS
-5642 FVSSDK
+5642 FVSSNNNYTGN
-5648 NYSGSSYTTTIY
+5648 NYSATIY
-5660 AGTITPK
+5660 GGTITPK
-5667 PVMIVL
+5667 PIMVVL
-5673 GLRNG
+5673 SGLRNG

-5685 GDAIY
+5685 GDATY

-5696 NDTAGSRLGERFTV
+5696 NGTAGSRLGERFTV

-5719 ISAEYKEAGN
+5719 ISAGYKEAGN

-5743 NADNTYSQESNKYYK
+5743 NADNTYSQEANKYYK

-5838 ENGSYKEKWDRVTGT
+5838 ENGSYKEKWDPVEGK
-5853 ISGASN
+5853 ISGDSDG
-5859 VVKVHNYWMYEDGID
+5859 VKVHNYWMYEDGID

-5896 KLLYAEVSPENGM
+5896 KLLYAEVNPKNGM

-5957 EFVQIVKSGYKWIG
+5957 EFVQIVKSGYKWIE

-5995 FLNESSTEDGMKE
+5995 FLNESSTEDDMKE

-6018 DSTGK
+6018 DSTDK
-6023 TIPSSFKLTKDIYGM
+6023 TIPSSFILTKDIYGM
-6038 LTNDDI
+6038 LTKDDI
-6044 TKLNAFFTVAK
+6044 EKIDAFFTVAK
-6055 SNDNGDITQISYG
+6055 SDDNGNIKQTPYE
-6068 WGYGKTY
+6068 WGNGKTY

-6150 ANKGNVGGIAGQINN
+6150 ANKGNVGGIAGQINT

-6216 EVGGVVGSSSASI
+6216 VVGGVVGSSSASI

-6238 NAKGTTGA
+6238 NANGTTGA
-6246 FVGSGTNATNSFH
+6246 FVGSGTNATDSFH

-6289 GYTTDNKYYKEDGDN
+6289 GYTTDNKYYKESGDN
-6304 TEAGTYDVLADVYYV
+6304 TEAGTYDVLANVYYV
-6319 EGRKDENARQ
+6319 EGTKNENARQ

-6350 ANVTD
+6350 ASLTN

-6366 ESWLVGSKHGTSAA
+6366 ESWLVGSKHGTDAA
-6380 GDAIVIA
+6380 NDAIIIA